1 LSPAAPKHPCS
12 YPGCAALLES
22 GESRCDM
29 HRTQEQREYNR
40 GRKDNPFYKLY
51 SSKAWRKVRKVK
63 LSMDPLCERC
73 RLMGLLK
80 PATEVHHRIAVRDG
94 GDPFDVA
101 GLESLCK
108 PCHSRE
114 SAESGQRWG

>member
-1 LSPAAPKHPCS
+1 
-12 YPGCAALLES
+12 
-22 GESRCDM
+22 M

>member
-51 SSKAWRKVRKVK
+51 SSKAWRKVK

>member
-1 LSPAAPKHPCS
+1 MCPVAPKHPCS
-12 YPGCAALLES
+12 YPGCAALVDS
-22 GESRCDM
+22 SESRCDR
-29 HRTQEQREYNR
+29 HRKQEQREYNH
-40 GRKDNPFYKLY
+40 GRKDNPLYKLY

-63 LSMDPLCERC
+63 LSMNPLCERC
-73 RLMGLLK
+73 RAKGLLK
-80 PATEVHHRIAVRDG
+80 PATEVHHSIAVRDG
-94 GDPFDVA
+94 GDPFDIA